1 MIIDYGT
8 GITEEANDLEEAK
21 KIAEKGMTYTQ
32 ESVRIME
39 DGRQIAVSY
48 WVGIKPTE
56 EEEDNVLQQF
66 GDYGYYTNWVEE

>member
-8 GITEEANDLEEAK
+8 GITEEAETLEEAK
-21 KIAEKGMTYTQ
+21 RIAEKGMAYTQ

-56 EEEDNVLQQF
+56 EDDNVLQQF
-66 GDYGYYTNWVEE
+66 GDYGYYTDWVEE

>member
-1 MIIDYGT
+1 M
-8 GITEEANDLEEAK
+8 A
-21 KIAEKGMTYTQ
+21 YTQ